1 MTAVRAGVVL
11 LASLAIAVAA
21 AGCGG
26 SGDSLSPAERGRAD
40 TAWKTLARTC
50 RQVAGTTEFAHG
62 GFTGPADA
70 KRHAAERRAV
80 DVLLAMYQ
88 AKPNAGYAPPGDR
101 AQPLRSVLGDLSKA
115 MLFCD
120 SLSAAK
126 IAQALESGK
135 AS

>member
-1 MTAVRAGVVL
+1 MAGVRAGAML
-11 LASLAIAVAA
+11 LAFLALVVVAT
-21 AGCGG
+21 GCGG
-26 SGDSLSPAERGRAD
+26 SGHSLSSAERGRAD
-40 TAWKTLARTC
+40 TAWRTLARTC
-50 RQVAGTTEFAHG
+50 RQVAGTTQFAHG
-62 GFTGPADA
+62 GFSGPADA
-70 KRHAAERRAV
+70 RRHAAERRAV

-88 AKPNAGYAPPGDR
+88 VKPNAGYAPPGDR

-126 IAQALESGK
+126 IAQALENDK